1 MLSRMRIQPRPRL
14 RTSVS
19 RWAAALAALL
29 GPALLAA
36 CTGAADS
43 PLPPALAPTQ
53 PSIAPGLPPA
63 DSLGSPAGTLPGGRP
78 FATPPPFTLPRA
90 VGGGTV
96 SLSDHAGKG
105 PVVVIFYRG
114 YF

>member
-1 MLSRMRIQPRPRL
+1 MLSHMPIQPRQRL
-14 RTSVS
+14 KENVS
-19 RWAAALAALL
+19 RLAAALIALL
-29 GPALLAA
+29 VPALLAA

-53 PSIAPGLPPA
+53 PSIAPGLPPPNG
-63 DSLGSPAGTLPGGRP
+63 LGSPANILPGQRP
-78 FATPPPFTLPRA
+78 FGPPPPFTLPRA

-96 SLSDHAGKG
+96 SLSDYAGTG

>member
-1 MLSRMRIQPRPRL
+1 MLSHMPIQPRPRL
-14 RTSVS
+14 KKNVS
-19 RWAAALAALL
+19 RWVAALAALL
-29 GPALLAA
+29 VPALLAA

-53 PSIAPGLPPA
+53 PSIAPGLPPPG
-63 DSLGSPAGTLPGGRP
+63 SLGSPAGAFPGQRP
-78 FATPPPFTLPRA
+78 FATPPPFTLPSA

-96 SLSDHAGKG
+96 SLSDHAAKG

>member
-1 MLSRMRIQPRPRL
+1 MKN
-14 RTSVS
+14 VS
-19 RWAAALAALL
+19 RWAAALALL
-29 GPALLAA
+29 PVAALLAA
-36 CTGAADS
+36 CTGPGDG

-53 PSIAPGLPPA
+53 PSIAPGLPPPGG
-63 DSLGSPAGTLPGGRP
+63 LGSPAGTLPGRRP

-96 SLSDHAGKG
+96 SLSDYAGKG

>member
-1 MLSRMRIQPRPRL
+1 MLSHMPTQPRPR
-14 RTSVS
+14 RKENVP
-19 RWAAALAALL
+19 RWTAALAALL
-29 GPALLAA
+29 VPALLAA
-36 CTGAADS
+36 CGGAGS

-53 PSIAPGLPPA
+53 PSIAPGLPPP
-63 DSLGSPAGTLPGGRP
+63 SNPGSPARILPGQRP

-96 SLSDHAGKG
+96 SLSDYAGKE

>member
-1 MLSRMRIQPRPRL
+1 MPIQPRPRL
-14 RTSVS
+14 NKSVS
-19 RWAAALAALL
+19 RRAAPLAALL
-29 GPALLAA
+29 ILALLAA
-36 CTGAADS
+36 CTGTSS

-53 PSIAPGLPPA
+53 PSIAPGLPPPGG
-63 DSLGSPAGTLPGGRP
+63 LGSPAGTLPGRRP
-78 FATPPPFTLPRA
+78 FASPPPFTLPRA

-96 SLSDHAGKG
+96 SLSDYAGKG

>member
-1 MLSRMRIQPRPRL
+1 MPIHSRPL
-14 RTSVS
+14 LKKNGL

-29 GPALLAA
+29 IPALLAA
-36 CTGAADS
+36 CNGAADS

-53 PSIAPGLPPA
+53 PSIAPGLP
-63 DSLGSPAGTLPGGRP
+63 SSSGLGSPANILPGQRP

-96 SLSDHAGKG
+96 SLSDYAGKG